1 MIGEAQ
7 PSDEGFTDMA
17 SNPSVTTSRY
27 RICLN
32 TSFGIPTESG
42 TPHQS
47 VHLTIN
53 KGMNGSW
60 NLMWNAYSGRDID
73 HYRILRGT
81 SPETLTE
88 IATVP
93 GSTQSY
99 TDLTAPEGV
108 VYYAIAYSA
117 YYEDEWQ
124 PMKRSLAMASA
135 QSNTASAAQ
144 AQNLR
149 LAEELAVTHLEKDA
163 ILNEQQA
170 CLPTSTRRTPR
181 ART

>member
-1 MIGEAQ
+1 MVCIYKEGSHYNQFDLISEAQ

-81 SPETLTE
+81 ARNVNRNSYRSGQHPV
-88 IATVP
+88 IYRP
-93 GSTQSY
+93 HGS
-99 TDLTAPEGV
+99 
-108 VYYAIAYSA
+108 
-117 YYEDEWQ
+117 
-124 PMKRSLAMASA
+124 
-135 QSNTASAAQ
+135 
-144 AQNLR
+144 
-149 LAEELAVTHLEKDA
+149 
-163 ILNEQQA
+163 
-170 CLPTSTRRTPR
+170 
-181 ART
+181 